1 MRKLTIAAAV
11 IGVLGF
17 SSVSNAESYV
27 SAYLGMAIPHDA
39 DVTSPLAPG
48 ASATVEF
55 DSGFALGAKIGH
67 WFNDMPHFGVQLDL
81 NGHYPDLKSFS
92 ELGLTVP
99 ITGDVSVNSIT
110 ANALLRMP
118 EGKIRPY
125 VGVGAGFFMAEVDS
139 PDLLLNDDKDTAF
152 GWQLLAG
159 VDFDVAPK
167 FSIFGE
173 YKYSMADFTFTPL
186 DVEYSV
192 SQIYG
197 GVSYHF

>member
-1 MRKLTIAAAV
+1 MRKLTVAAAV

-39 DVTSPLAPG
+39 DVSEPG
-48 ASATVEF
+48 ISGTIEF
-55 DSGFALGAKIGH
+55 DSGFALGAKAGH
-67 WFNDMPHFGVQLDL
+67 WFKDMPHFGVQLDL
-81 NGHYPDLKSFS
+81 NGHYPDLKSLS
-92 ELGLTVP
+92 ALGVTVP
-99 ITGDVSVNSIT
+99 ISGDVSVNSIT

-125 VGVGAGFFMAEVDS
+125 AGVGAGFFMAEIDS
-139 PDLLLNDDKDTAF
+139 IDLGNEDDTAF
-152 GWQLLAG
+152 GWQVLAG
-159 VDFDVAPK
+159 VDFDIAPK

-173 YKYSMADFTFTPL
+173 YKYSMADFTFSGV
-186 DVEYSV
+186 DVEYSA

-197 GVSYHF
+197 GVTYHF